1 MSDLSVLIVEDD
13 KDMAKTIQ
21 LLLKSKFGFETDT
34 EENCSEA
41 REQLLSNEFD
51 IIILDYQ
58 LPDGN
63 GLELL
68 DEIVADESHP
78 PAIMVTGRGDEDIAT
93 QAFQKGA
100 FDYIKKGPKL
110 SSKLSE
116 VVQRVIDSI
125 ELQKALRESE
135 ERYRLAFE
143 NASDI
148 IYTLNQDLIITEIS
162 PSVEKVLGYTPEE
175 LIGKR
180 FPELGVLSPESLDTA
195 ITNAKRILSGGSD
208 VLKKYTFIAKD
219 GSEKI
224 IEIKGST
231 LIRDGEIIGVV
242 SVARDVTERR
252 KTELALAK
260 VKCLYGLVEITEKP
274 DITFDEILH
283 ETVNILTP
291 AWKYPD
297 IASAMILFRGE
308 EYETD
313 IFDRSEWVMSSDITV
328 NEKVVG
334 SVNVYYGE
342 KMPTLDEGPFSEE
355 ERGLIDKQAERLGDE
370 VERTDE
376 LHEKA
381 ERHRVIAENIT
392 DTMWLMDMNMK
403 TTWISPSVTKLR
415 GFTLEELQ
423 ELPLEKHFTQ
433 ESAKT
438 ALALIAEVM
447 TPENLA
453 DKNKHLSA
461 RVELEFYKK
470 DGSTFWADVEM
481 DLLRDSKGTPTGI
494 LGVGRDVTDRKVWEN
509 KLQEAEKKYRG
520 LVENLQE
527 GIWAIDADSYTTY
540 VNDRMGEMLGYNA
553 EEMLGK
559 HLFDFMDEEGKKLA
573 EYNLERRR
581 QGISEQHD
589 FEFRKK
595 DGTKVIAT
603 LETSPILD
611 DGNCTGTLAG
621 VIDITARKKAEEQ
634 IKKHAEELSGIVTV
648 AAHELRHPATILKGY
663 SEILLNSEGNLE
675 KEVVVEALEG
685 ISKASDRLVEIATK
699 LQDTSEIKDG
709 IKLHRRSTD
718 PALLVKEAIG
728 LLDAKNCQL
737 DFPDNLLPVYV
748 DSDKMTQVFL
758 ALLENAIKFSPEES
772 TINLSIKQNK
782 EETVF
787 YVSDRGEGIPEESLE
802 LVFDKFYQVDGA
814 IHHSKYGMGFGLYI
828 VKSIIEAHGGW
839 IKAGTREGRGSILTF
854 GIPAKKE
861 LVVLI
866 VDDDPDIVQLI
877 SRQVTSKGHKTL
889 SAFGGEEGVK
899 VAREELPDVILLDL
913 IMPKFDG
920 FAVLK
925 ALKVYEETK
934 DIPVIAVTAKADE
947 KSAKEVL
954 ELGAVECV
962 TKPYDFAEILKLIES
977 VT

>member
-1 MSDLSVLIVEDD
+1 MSNLSILIVEDD

-21 LLLKSKFGFETDT
+21 LLLKSKFGFEADT
-34 EENCSEA
+34 AKNCSEA
-41 REQLLSNEFD
+41 REILLSNELD

-68 DEIVADESHP
+68 DEIVAGESHP

-100 FDYIKKGPKL
+100 FDYIKKDPKM

-135 ERYRLAFE
+135 EKYRLAFE
-143 NASDI
+143 NLSDV
-148 IYTLNQDLIITEIS
+148 IYTLNQDLVITEIS

-175 LIGKR
+175 LTGKR
-180 FPELGVLSPESLDTA
+180 FTELAVLSPKSLDTA
-195 ITNAKRILSGGSD
+195 ITNSQIIFSGESD
-208 VLKKYTFIAKD
+208 TLKEYTLIAKD
-219 GSEKI
+219 GSERI
-224 IEIKGST
+224 VEIKGSP
-231 LIRDGEIIGVV
+231 LIKNGEIVGIV
-242 SVARDVTERR
+242 SVARDITKRR
-252 KTELALAK
+252 KTERALAK

-308 EYETD
+308 EYDSD
-313 IFDRSEWVMSSDITV
+313 IFDKSEWVMSSDITV
-328 NEKVVG
+328 NEEVVG

-342 KMPTLDEGPFSEE
+342 KMSTLYEGPFSKE

-370 VERTDE
+370 VERTEE
-376 LHEKA
+376 LHEKE
-381 ERHRVIAENIT
+381 ERYHIITENIT
-392 DTMWLMDMNMK
+392 DTVWLMDMNMK
-403 TTWISPSVTKLR
+403 TTWMTPSVTKLR
-415 GFTLEELQ
+415 GFTLEELN
-423 ELPLEKHFTQ
+423 ELPPEKHLTQ

-438 ALALIAEVM
+438 ALAQMAEVL
-447 TPENLA
+447 THENFA
-453 DKNKHLSA
+453 DKEKHLSV
-461 RVELEFYKK
+461 RRELEFYKK
-470 DGSTFWADVEM
+470 DGSTFWSEVEM
-481 DLLRDSKGTPTGI
+481 SLFRDSKGSPTGI
-494 LGVGRDVTDRKVWEN
+494 LGVGRDITDRRKSE
-509 KLQEAEKKYRG
+509 E
-520 LVENLQE
+520 LV
-527 GIWAIDADSYTTY
+527 
-540 VNDRMGEMLGYNA
+540 
-553 EEMLGK
+553 
-559 HLFDFMDEEGKKLA
+559 
-573 EYNLERRR
+573 
-581 QGISEQHD
+581 
-589 FEFRKK
+589 
-595 DGTKVIAT
+595 
-603 LETSPILD
+603 
-611 DGNCTGTLAG
+611 
-621 VIDITARKKAEEQ
+621 KA
-634 IKKHAEELSGIVTV
+634 HAEELSEIVSV
-648 AAHELRHPATILKGY
+648 AAHELRHPATIFKGY
-663 SEILLNSEGNLE
+663 SKILLNSGGNLE
-675 KEVVVEALEG
+675 KEAVVEALEG

-699 LQDTSEIKDG
+699 LQDASEIKDG

-718 PALLVKEAIG
+718 PALLIKKAIG
-728 LLDAKNCQL
+728 LLDAENSQCEL

-758 ALLENAIKFSPEES
+758 AILENAVKFSPEES
-772 TINLSIKQNK
+772 TINLSIKQNE

-787 YVSDRGEGIPEESLE
+787 SVSDRGKGIPEESLE
-802 LVFDKFYQVDGA
+802 LVFDKFHQVEDS

-839 IKAGTREGRGSILTF
+839 VKAGTREGGGSVLTF

-866 VDDDPDIVQLI
+866 VDDDPDIAQLI
-877 SRQVTSKGHKTL
+877 SMQVALKGHRTL
-889 SAFGGEEGVK
+889 SALGGEEGVK

-913 IMPKFDG
+913 MMPEFDG

-925 ALKVYEETK
+925 ALKVYEETT

-947 KSAKEVL
+947 ESAKEVL